1 MSKFLKAIV
10 NIVLLVAILSAGAL
24 LIPPLL
30 GVTTKV
36 SDGTGNTNLS
46 RGSVTYATSAQATE
60 LEVGDRILQEDSNG
74 SYIYTVSSIAADTST
89 YTVTDEVSGN
99 TTDLQLTGGVQKV
112 ALTVPVIGMLSL
124 TLQSREGIIIL
135 GLCVAFLIILFI
147 LSEVWRKDD
156 DEDEDEDEEDD
167 DEDEAEDDSDEEE
180 EKPLSRKEKR
190 RLKKEARRKAK
201 EAEEEDDEEEDVEED
216 ERKPV
221 KESAETETEP
231 EQDETLTAAAVS
243 EEAAET
249 EEDEM
254 IIRDL
259 EEEPEEST
267 VVDTGHLKAAP
278 MQEEKEEILEALGEA
293 APKKSVEEEEAEA
306 LERSLAEAVGE
317 LLNEEENETPSAD
330 VTATAKEETENKG
343 NNIEETTETDSEE
356 TEETEEI
363 ASAETEEPQEE
374 PSEEEPIELAIP
386 IHTAE
391 ELLKKAEEA
400 GDHPEVIEDKE
411 TGVTILDYSDI
422 L

>member
-46 RGSVTYATSAQATE
+46 RGSVTYATSAQAME

-147 LSEVWRKDD
+147 LAEVWRKDD
-156 DEDEDEDEEDD
+156 DEDEDEDEEEDA
-167 DEDEAEDDSDEEE
+167 DEAEEDSDEEE

-216 ERKPV
+216 EQKPV

-231 EQDETLTAAAVS
+231 EQDETLTAAAAS

-330 VTATAKEETENKG
+330 VTATAKEETENKD

>member
-46 RGSVTYATSAQATE
+46 RGSVTYATSAQAME

-156 DEDEDEDEEDD
+156 DEDEDEDEEEDA
-167 DEDEAEDDSDEEE
+167 DEAEEDSDEEE

-216 ERKPV
+216 EQKPV

-231 EQDETLTAAAVS
+231 EQDETLTAAAAS

-330 VTATAKEETENKG
+330 VTATAKEETENKD